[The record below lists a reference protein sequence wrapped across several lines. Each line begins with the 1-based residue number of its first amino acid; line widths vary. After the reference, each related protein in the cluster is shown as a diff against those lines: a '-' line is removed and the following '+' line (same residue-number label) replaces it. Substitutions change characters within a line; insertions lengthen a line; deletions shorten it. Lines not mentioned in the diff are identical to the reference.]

1 MNDQLRLTGL
11 SQRSRSHDTR
21 PKIDLDAWRLDPSDH
36 QSSRFSTSGL
46 VLVFINFLLM
56 FCAAANSAHDTYLH
70 TVSYPIVYRPVAK
83 GIESNT
89 PHPPALKR
97 HFSANCSSANIL
109 NIVRL

>member
-70 TVSYPIVYRPVAK
+70 TVSYPIVQARSQGDRV
-83 GIESNT
+83 E
-89 PHPPALKR
+89 HPPPSGAKTSLFCQLFER
-97 HFSANCSSANIL
+97 
-109 NIVRL
+109 